1 MMRSGSLLKVNR
13 SYVPVRGQRPRRGAP
28 VPRSVYVRRRL
39 IAVTVVVVVV
49 VVVLAALVV
58 GVMSDARGLVRHARP
73 GALAPRASGPV
84 VLLAGHSRVRAKRSL
99 SELRVVEHV
108 LAYTSYIAAGQGRRR
123 EVALTFDDGPGP
135 FTPRIL
141 AVLKRRHVKATFFEI
156 GRQVSL
162 YPRFTAQLARAGMV
176 IGDHTETH
184 PPMAQLSVAAQ
195 AAELD
200 QASEA
205 IHAAGAPRPLLFR
218 PPYGS
223 FDSTT
228 LALLRAR
235 SRLMALWSVDTRD
248 YARPG
253 VPRITYVALSGAKPG
268 AIILFHD
275 GGGDRAQ
282 TLAALPRIIEKLKA
296 RGYRLVTIPQLLKDD
311 PPSPHQSPPHN
322 LSGF

>member
-1 MMRSGSLLKVNR
+1 M
-13 SYVPVRGQRPRRGAP
+13 PVRGQRPGHP
-28 VPRSVYVRRRL
+28 VPVTRSVYVRRRL
-39 IAVTVVVVVV
+39 IAVAAI
-49 VVVLAALVV
+49 VVVLAALIG
-58 GVMSDARGLVRHARP
+58 GVMSGAHGAVRRVHLR
-73 GALAPRASGPV
+73 ALAAGASGPV
-84 VLLAGHSRVRAKRSL
+84 ALLAGRSRARAERSL

-108 LAYTSYIAAGQGRRR
+108 LAYTSYIAAGQPRRR
-123 EVALTFDDGPGP
+123 ELALSFDDGPGP

-141 AVLKRRHVKATFFEI
+141 AILKRQHVKATFFEI

-162 YPRFTAQLARAGMV
+162 YPRLTRQLARAGMV

-200 QASEA
+200 RASRA

-223 FDSTT
+223 FNSTT
-228 LALLRAR
+228 LGLLHAR
-235 SRLMALWSVDTRD
+235 SMLMALWSADTID

-253 VPRITYVALSGAKPG
+253 VPRITYLALSGAKPG

-282 TLAALPRIIEKLKA
+282 TLAALPRIIKKLKA

-311 PPSPHQSPPHN
+311 SPAPHQSPPHN

>member
-1 MMRSGSLLKVNR
+1 M
-13 SYVPVRGQRPRRGAP
+13 PVRGQRPSRGAP
-28 VPRSVYVRRRL
+28 VPRSIYVRRRL
-39 IAVTVVVVVV
+39 IAVTVIG
-49 VVVLAALVV
+49 VVLAALVV
-58 GVMSDARGLVRHARP
+58 GVMSDARGSVKHARA
-73 GALAPRASGPV
+73 GALTPRASGPV
-84 VLLAGHSRVRAKRSL
+84 SLLSRRSRVTGPSSVA
-99 SELRVVEHV
+99 ELHVIEHV
-108 LAYTSYIAAGQGRRR
+108 LAYTSYIAVGQPRRR

-141 AVLKRRHVKATFFEI
+141 AVLRRRHVKATFFEI

-162 YPRFTAQLARAGMV
+162 YPRLTRQLARAGMV

-184 PPMAQLSVAAQ
+184 PPMAQLSIAAQ

-200 QASEA
+200 QASRA

-228 LALLRAR
+228 LALLHAR
-235 SRLMALWSVDTRD
+235 SMLMALWSVDTSD

-311 PPSPHQSPPHN
+311 PPAPHQSPPHN

>member
-1 MMRSGSLLKVNR
+1 
-13 SYVPVRGQRPRRGAP
+13 VRGHRPGHGASVTRG
-28 VPRSVYVRRRL
+28 VYVRRRL
-39 IAVTVVVVVV
+39 TAVAVIA
-49 VVVLAALVV
+49 VVLAALVV
-58 GVMSDARGLVRHARP
+58 MIGGHGTVRRARP
-73 GALAPRASGPV
+73 GVLAAGASGPV
-84 VLLAGHSRVRAKRSL
+84 ALIPARSHAGRGGSL
-99 SELRVVEHV
+99 SELRVIRHV
-108 LAYTSYIAAGQGRRR
+108 LAYTSYIAVGRPRRR
-123 EVALTFDDGPGP
+123 ELALSFDDGPGP
-135 FTPRIL
+135 FTPQIL
-141 AVLKRRHVKATFFEI
+141 AVLRRQHVKATFFET

-162 YPRFTAQLARAGMV
+162 YPRYTAQLARAGMV

-184 PPMAQLSVAAQ
+184 PPMAELSTTAQ
-195 AAELD
+195 ASQLD
-200 QASEA
+200 QASRA

-223 FDSTT
+223 FDPTT

-235 SRLMALWSVDTRD
+235 DMLMALWTVDTSD

-275 GGGDRAQ
+275 GGGDRSQ
-282 TLAALPRIIEKLKA
+282 TVAALPRIIKKLKT

-311 PPSPHQSPPHN
+311 PPAPGQPPPHN

>member
-1 MMRSGSLLKVNR
+1 M
-13 SYVPVRGQRPRRGAP
+13 PVRGHRPAHRAP
-28 VPRSVYVRRRL
+28 VTRSVYVRRRL
-39 IAVTVVVVVV
+39 IAVAAI
-49 VVVLAALVV
+49 VVVLAALIG
-58 GVMSDARGLVRHARP
+58 GVMSGAHGAVRRVHLR
-73 GALAPRASGPV
+73 ALAAGASGPAG
-84 VLLAGHSRVRAKRSL
+84 LLAGRSRARAKRSL

-162 YPRFTAQLARAGMV
+162 YPGLTRQLARAGMV

-184 PPMAQLSVAAQ
+184 PPMAQLSTAAQ

-200 QASEA
+200 QASRA
-205 IHAAGAPRPLLFR
+205 IHAAGAPGPLLFR

-228 LALLRAR
+228 LGLLHAR
-235 SRLMALWSVDTRD
+235 RMLMALWSADTID

-253 VPRITYVALSGAKPG
+253 VPRITYLALSGAKPG

-282 TLAALPRIIEKLKA
+282 TLAALPRIIKKLKA
-296 RGYRLVTIPQLLKDD
+296 RGYRLVTIPQLLKND
-311 PPSPHQSPPHN
+311 PPPPHQSPPHN